1 MKKIIALLIALA
13 CVLALA
19 SCSLVQP
26 DNGGSGAVSDGTAT
40 LEDYTAAIAA
50 TSPTSMTIETT
61 LVNKTPAVTLNGN
74 YTVTYQVDGTAA
86 IVGSYEKLN
95 EPTQSEFKSLVVVDC
110 EVSSGGK
117 VTGDSVDKTVSA
129 AAVNKIKLDAKKISY
144 EISMGTLNVTIS
156 AANTES
162 VLGVKINSDVKLIMR
177 MTNDGKIGSYSINY
191 STASGDASV
200 VCMYN

>member
-13 CVLALA
+13 CVFALA
-19 SCSLVQP
+19 SCTLFAP
-26 DNGGSGAVSDGTAT
+26 DEGSSAVSDGTAT

-50 TSPTSMTIETT
+50 TSPASMTIETT
-61 LVNKTPAVTLNGN
+61 LANKTPAVTLKGN

-95 EPTQSEFKSLVVVDC
+95 EPSQSEFKSVIAVDC
-110 EVSSGGK
+110 EVSSSGK
-117 VTGDSVDKTVSA
+117 VTGDNVDKTVSA

-191 STASGDASV
+191 ATANGDASV